1 MILFLKAVG
10 LALALEG
17 ALYAL
22 FPSAMKRAMTLVL
35 SQPAEQLRY
44 AGLAGA
50 TLGVGLI
57 WLAQRF
63 L

>member
-1 MILFLKAVG
+1 VILLLKAIG

-22 FPSAMKRAMTLVL
+22 FPSAMKRAMTAVL
-35 SQPAEQLRY
+35 SQSAEQLRY

-50 TLGVGLI
+50 VIGVGLV
-57 WLAQRF
+57 WVAQRF

>member
-1 MILFLKAVG
+1 MILLLKAIG

-22 FPSAMKRAMTLVL
+22 FPSAMKRAMSVVL
-35 SQPAEQLRY
+35 SQSTEQLRY

-50 TLGVGLI
+50 VLGVGLV
-57 WLAQRF
+57 WFAQRF
-63 L
+63 F

>member
-1 MILFLKAVG
+1 VILLLKAIG

-22 FPSAMKRAMTLVL
+22 FPGAMKRAMSAVL

-50 TLGVGLI
+50 TIGVGLV

>member
-1 MILFLKAVG
+1 VILFLKAVG

>member
-1 MILFLKAVG
+1 MILLLKAIG

-22 FPSAMKRAMTLVL
+22 FPAAMKRAMSLVL
-35 SQPAEQLRY
+35 SQSAEQLRY

-50 TLGVGLI
+50 TLGVGLV

>member
-1 MILFLKAVG
+1 VILFLKAVG

-57 WLAQRF
+57 WFAQRF

>member
-1 MILFLKAVG
+1 MILLLKAIG

-22 FPSAMKRAMTLVL
+22 FPSAMKRTMTAVL
-35 SQPAEQLRY
+35 SQSADQLRY

-50 TLGVGLI
+50 TIGVGLV
-57 WLAQRF
+57 WLAQRI

>member
-1 MILFLKAVG
+1 MILLLKAIG
-10 LALALEG
+10 LALAVEG

-22 FPSAMKRAMTLVL
+22 FPSAMKRAMALVL
-35 SQPAEQLRY
+35 SQPAEQLRL

-57 WLAQRF
+57 WLVQRF
-63 L
+63 S

>member
-1 MILFLKAVG
+1 VTPLLTALG

-17 ALYAL
+17 LLYAL
-22 FPSAMKRAMTLVL
+22 FPVAMKRAMTAVL
-35 SQPAEQLRY
+35 SQPAEQLRL

-50 TLGVGLI
+50 ALGVGLI
-57 WLAQRF
+57 WAVRRL

>member
-1 MILFLKAVG
+1 MILLLKAIG

-22 FPSAMKRAMTLVL
+22 FPSAMKRAMSAVL
-35 SQPAEQLRY
+35 SQPVEQLRY

-50 TLGVGLI
+50 TIGVGLV